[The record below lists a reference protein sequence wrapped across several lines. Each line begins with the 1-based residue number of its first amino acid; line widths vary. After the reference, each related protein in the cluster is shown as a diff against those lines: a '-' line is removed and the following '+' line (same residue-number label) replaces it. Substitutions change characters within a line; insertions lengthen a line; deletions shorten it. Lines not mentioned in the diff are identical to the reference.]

1 MSYPATL
8 DYLFHQL
15 PMFQRIGPA
24 AFKKDLTNIRLLCKA
39 LGDPQNQF
47 TAIHLAG
54 TNGKGSTAHMMAAVW
69 QAAGYKVGVYTSP
82 HYKDFRERIKINGK
96 FIPKAQVV
104 DFVAEHRPLF
114 DEIKPSFFEITVALA
129 FSYFAKKKVDF
140 AIIETGLG
148 GRLDSTNIIQPAL
161 SVITNI
167 SFDHQQFLGDTLPLI
182 AGEKA
187 GIIKAATPV
196 VIGETRTETQA
207 VFQQKAQQE
216 EAPIYFAD
224 QIIEA
229 KAIGGDLSKTFFE
242 VKKNGETWLPNLAV
256 EVKATY
262 QALNLQ
268 TALLSLSLLA
278 DQGIAKWTM
287 EDLQTGLGQLRQL
300 TRFLGRWQ
308 VLQQEPLVIA
318 DSAHNEGGLRPTL
331 AQLRNLPHENLFI
344 VLGTVNDK
352 DLDKVLP
359 LFPKQARYFFAKA
372 KIPRALP
379 AADLK
384 TAAATHGLQGRAY
397 SSVRNAFKAAKRA
410 ANPDDLIFIG
420 GSIFVVAEVI

>member
-1 MSYPATL
+1 MSYPDTL

-24 AFKKDLTNIRLLCKA
+24 AFKKDLTNIRKLCAA
-39 LGDPQNQF
+39 LGNPQDQC

-54 TNGKGSTAHMMAAVW
+54 TNGKGSTAHMIAAVL

-96 FIPKAQVV
+96 LMSKARVV
-104 DFVAEHRPLF
+104 DFVAQHRPLF
-114 DEIKPSFFEITVALA
+114 EEIRPSFFEITVALA
-129 FSYFAKKKVDF
+129 FTYFAEKKVDF

-148 GRLDSTNIIQPAL
+148 GRLDSTNIIQPVL

-187 GIIKAATPV
+187 GIIKATIPV
-196 VIGETRTETQA
+196 VIGETHPETQA
-207 VFQQKAQQE
+207 IFQQKAQQA

-224 QIIEA
+224 QILEA
-229 KAIGGDLSKTFFE
+229 KATGESLSTTTFAI
-242 VKKNGETWLPNLAV
+242 KKNGQTWLPELEV
-256 EVKATY
+256 EVKAAY

-278 DQGIAKWTM
+278 DLAMAEWTVG
-287 EDLQTGLGQLRQL
+287 DLRKGLGQLRQL

-308 VLQQEPLVIA
+308 VLQNKPLVIA
-318 DSAHNEGGLRPTL
+318 DSAHNEGGLRPAL
-331 AQLRNLPHENLFI
+331 AQLQRIPHEKLLI

-352 DLDKVLP
+352 ELDKVLP
-359 LFPKQARYFFAKA
+359 LFPPQARYFFAKA
-372 KIPRALP
+372 QIPRALP
-379 AADLK
+379 APDLK
-384 TAAATHGLQGRAY
+384 AAAATHGLQGRAY
-397 SSVRNAFKAAKRA
+397 SSVRNALRAAKRA
-410 ANPDDLIFIG
+410 ATPNDLIFIG